1 MVEFKKGDYVEVG
14 IGNNVYDK
22 NGCSYYF
29 EVDRNGYNEEDIF
42 IIFEERGNVL
52 YVNKVY
58 NESSINFAG
67 DSKLSDFLHEY
78 VKIELEVG
86 LPVNYNEAEVD
97 RAIGKALSELGG
109 QLLDSKEYKKI
120 VPTNI

>member
-14 IGNNVYDK
+14 IGDNVYDE

-29 EVDRNGYNEEDIF
+29 KVDRNGYDEEDIF
-42 IIFEERGNVL
+42 AIFEERGNVL
-52 YVNKVY
+52 YVNEVDD
-58 NESSINFAG
+58 EDAINFAG

-86 LPVNYNEAEVD
+86 LPVDYDETEVD
-97 RAIGKALSELGG
+97 RAIDKALSELGG

-120 VPTNI
+120 TPTNI